1 MCNFFK
7 IQSILFY
14 IVILLRFCKLRN
26 RNYCVML
33 ILTINCERINLLKQ
47 YTTGKAICIQH

>member
-33 ILTINCERINLLKQ
+33 ILTINCERINLLKL